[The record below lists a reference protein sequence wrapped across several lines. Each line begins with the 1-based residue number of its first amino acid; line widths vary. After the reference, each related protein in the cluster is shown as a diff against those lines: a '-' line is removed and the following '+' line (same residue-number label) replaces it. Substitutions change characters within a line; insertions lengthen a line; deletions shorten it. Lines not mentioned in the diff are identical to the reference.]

1 MAKENM
7 SRLEELI
14 EQYCPEGVEWKPLAE
29 CCNILDG
36 KRKPI
41 TKGARQSGPYPYY
54 GANGIQDWVADYIFD
69 GTYVLIGE
77 DGSVITPNG
86 TPIVNWAHGKIW
98 VNNHAHIIAETTGVL
113 LRFLFYYIQ
122 IIDIHNLVHGNIP
135 KLTQGDLK
143 DLEIPVPPL
152 PVQEEIV
159 RILDAFT
166 ELQAEL
172 QAELQKRLQQYEY
185 YKKQVFLN
193 CSCPVQYSIDEICTK
208 ITDGSHFSPKSVEN
222 GYHMPSVKDML
233 SNGFDFTSCK
243 QISEE
248 DYKLL
253 VKNGCQPKVNDILIA
268 KDGSMLKYAFPVS
281 EEMPIVVLSS
291 IAILSVNTA
300 IVKPA
305 FLAYYFKQKS
315 FKDAVIRE
323 YSTKGGVPRI
333 VLKNFKR
340 IKVSIPSLEEQQRI
354 VSILD
359 RFDTL
364 TNDLTSGLP
373 AEMEK
378 RRQQYEFYRDK
389 LLTFKRKEA

>member
-159 RILDAFT
+159 RILDTFT

>member
-1 MAKENM
+1 M

-159 RILDAFT
+159 RILDTFT